1 MMSPVNPQP
10 PSSGNDEQWMQ
21 YALHLAEQAASV
33 DEVPVGAVLVHEN
46 KVIGEGYNQPI
57 ALSDPTA
64 HAEII
69 ALRAAGKVIGNYRLP
84 GSTLYVTLEPCSMCA
99 GAMLHARIERLV
111 FGARDPKTGVVGGVM
126 NLFEVR
132 QWNHQVACTPGVLE
146 EPCRKLLQSFFKAKR
161 QK

>member
-10 PSSGNDEQWMQ
+10 PLNGNDEQWMQ
-21 YALHLAEQAASV
+21 YALRLAEQAASV
-33 DEVPVGAVLVHEN
+33 DEVPVGAVLVHDN
-46 KVIGEGYNQPI
+46 KAIGEGYNQPI

-69 ALRAAGKVIGNYRLP
+69 ALRTAGSTLGNYRLP

-111 FGARDPKTGVVGGVM
+111 FGATDPKTGVVGGVM
-126 NLFEVR
+126 NLFEVH
-132 QWNHQVACTPGVLE
+132 QWNHQIACTSGVLE
-146 EPCRKLLQSFFKAKR
+146 EPCRKLLQSFFKEKR